1 MNCPIE
7 YDFSCMVITLHS
19 CARPVSAACL
29 SAGEV
34 WLVMKNFCCFLL
46 THRLYLCLRLT
57 RSLWLLSLLT
67 IDLSGTTCMTL
78 YHSGVTADSKEPSG
92 SQKVGLQLLTFFCT
106 TTRIQF
112 SKYCYFYC
120 WNEMMQLCRKYVCTG
135 PFQAWQY
142 GYLGLGIAHM
152 WPALPAPACN

>member
-1 MNCPIE
+1 MICPIE

-57 RSLWLLSLLT
+57 RSLWLPSLLT
-67 IDLSGTTCMTL
+67 IDLRGTNCMTL

-92 SQKVGLQLLTFFCT
+92 SQKVGLQLLSF
-106 TTRIQF
+106 
-112 SKYCYFYC
+112 
-120 WNEMMQLCRKYVCTG
+120 ELQLESNSVSIVIFIVETKWCSYAENMSAQVPSR
-135 PFQAWQY
+135 
-142 GYLGLGIAHM
+142 LGNMGT
-152 WPALPAPACN
+152 WGWG